1 MNVVYVKQLKGDPA
15 DLTNLTNME
24 LIGSFLENLG
34 NAVALVLDFTSI
46 FCIIAGF
53 IAAIVF
59 AFKTNVTK
67 RSPLHTQIKIKFGSW
82 LSLALQFLLA
92 SDIVIST
99 ISPTYENL
107 IKLGAL
113 AIIRTFLNYF
123 LNKELY
129 EEIKFQDETRASLD
143 KAVQTSIIKKT
154 STIDI

>member
-1 MNVVYVKQLKGDPA
+1 
-15 DLTNLTNME
+15 ME
-24 LIGSFLENLG
+24 SIGNFLENLG
-34 NAVALVLDFTSI
+34 NTVSLVLDFTSI
-46 FCIIAGF
+46 FCIITGF

-67 RSPLHTQIKIKFGSW
+67 WSPLHIQIKIKFGSW
-82 LSLALQFLLA
+82 LALALQFLLA

-99 ISPTYENL
+99 VSPTYEHL

-129 EEIKFQDETRASLD
+129 EEIKFQAETRASLER
-143 KAVQTSIIKKT
+143 AAQTSIIKKT